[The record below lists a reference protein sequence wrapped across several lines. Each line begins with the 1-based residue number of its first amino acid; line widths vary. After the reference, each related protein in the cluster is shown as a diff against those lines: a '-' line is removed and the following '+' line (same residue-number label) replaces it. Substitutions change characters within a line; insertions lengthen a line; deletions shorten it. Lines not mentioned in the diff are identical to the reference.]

1 MKFPQLLTSVTD
13 IVMSV
18 FILIHFLKLFGIR
31 INSLKCN
38 CWDKWLRT
46 LRFTLPN
53 CCQKFVQFYT
63 PTSGLWVPNSPIFLS
78 KQHSGEGEK
87 KKVKLCIYSMKNKLA
102 FKKQNKNKTKK
113 SILKII
119 ANLIRRIVSFWNIIF
134 TCLMFFIFIDKFYF
148 C

>member
-1 MKFPQLLTSVTD
+1 MKFPQLLTSVTH

-53 CCQKFVQFYT
+53 CSQKFVQFYT

-87 KKVKLCIYSMKNKLA
+87 KKLNYVYIVWKINWHLKNKI
-102 FKKQNKNKTKK
+102 KQKK